1 MWSVLCRSN
10 MRGAIRVAS
19 RPMQSGAMSSS
30 TANFADETARKPK
43 ASPHPSNPSSVV
55 TLMISESAAGNP
67 LSPHAAASAVLP
79 RLTGIR
85 SGKASTLA
93 IIISDSGESLRAAM
107 QVVNHHYA
115 TAAATRHVDH
125 GIDDILVQS
134 MLAADCQIWPPSIPM
149 DDQS

>member
-1 MWSVLCRSN
+1 MTATSWTA
-10 MRGAIRVAS
+10 AIGKTLANS
-19 RPMQSGAMSSS
+19 LMPPILAGLGWTKS
-30 TANFADETARKPK
+30 TAPAVK
-43 ASPHPSNPSSVV
+43 
-55 TLMISESAAGNP
+55 
-67 LSPHAAASAVLP
+67 SPHAAASAVLP

-125 GIDDILVQS
+125 GIDDTLVQS
-134 MLAADCQIWPPSIPM
+134 MLAADCYPNMATLNSHG
-149 DDQS
+149 